1 MMQVHEGNLQ
11 ELALTIS
18 MVVEN
23 LCLSSNNNKEL
34 VYCLK
39 VQLLECL
46 QIRSSNVCQKKVTQS

>member
-1 MMQVHEGNLQ
+1 MQVHEGNLQ
-11 ELALTIS
+11 ELALIIS

-23 LCLSSNNNKEL
+23 LCLSSNNNEEL

-46 QIRSSNVCQKKVTQS
+46 QIRFSNVSQKKVTQS

>member
-1 MMQVHEGNLQ
+1 MQVHEGNLQ
-11 ELALTIS
+11 ELALIIS

-23 LCLSSNNNKEL
+23 LCLSSNNNEEL

-46 QIRSSNVCQKKVTQS
+46 QIRSSNVCQKKVT